1 MTKIFFFS
9 PSGYAPMKDSVLRG
23 MLHQSHGWQA
33 DGAPW
38 VFGVCIPAHGV
49 DPINVTDQ
57 LTALG
62 ALPLPSVHDSAAQPH
77 PTIVAALAQFGVTP
91 GDKGLD
97 VARKMFNASGNRALR
112 PCLY

>member
-9 PSGYAPMKDSVLRG
+9 PSGYAPMKDSALRG

-33 DGAPW
+33 DGASW

-49 DPINVTDQ
+49 DPVDVTDQ
-57 LTALG
+57 LTVLG
-62 ALPLPSVHDSAAQPH
+62 IIPLPSVHDSVTQPH
-77 PTIVAALAQFGVTP
+77 STTIAALAQFGITQ

-97 VARKMFNASGNRALR
+97 VARKMFNASGNPALR
-112 PCLY
+112 PSLY